1 MKRLFSSLN
10 SPSLQQLQPET
21 TQPKEYRLSGRGG
34 VGMGGGGGM
43 CDLYL
48 SQPTVFTQK
57 KLIRW
62 RSLIEQSREAVKG
75 GRGSSAFLET
85 KT

>member
-1 MKRLFSSLN
+1 
-10 SPSLQQLQPET
+10 
-21 TQPKEYRLSGRGG
+21 
-34 VGMGGGGGM
+34 M

-57 KLIRW
+57 KLIRR

-75 GRGSSAFLET
+75 GGGQFSLS
-85 KT
+85 

>member
-1 MKRLFSSLN
+1 MKRLSSSLN
-10 SPSLQQLQPET
+10 SRSLQQLQTET
-21 TQPKEYRLSGRGG
+21 TQTKEYRLSGRGG
-34 VGMGGGGGM
+34 GGGDGGGM

-57 KLIRW
+57 KLIRR

-75 GRGSSAFLET
+75 GGGQFSLS
-85 KT
+85 